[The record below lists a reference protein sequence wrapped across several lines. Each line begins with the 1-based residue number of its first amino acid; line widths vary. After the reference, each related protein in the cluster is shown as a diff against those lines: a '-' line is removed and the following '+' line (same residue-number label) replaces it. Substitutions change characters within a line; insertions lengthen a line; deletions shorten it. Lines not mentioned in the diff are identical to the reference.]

1 MSKLKDL
8 ILFEDEHIIAIN
20 KPAHLA
26 SLHERHDSG
35 QASVVAMVKDL
46 NPDYKLCHRID
57 RETSGVMLIAKD
69 DDTYKSIARQFEQRS
84 IKKEYHAIVSAS
96 VELNEL
102 CVDLPL
108 LTDSK
113 RRVNISRRHGKPST
127 TIFNTIKA
135 FKHFTLLQCQ
145 PLTGR
150 LHQIRI
156 HAASQNL
163 PLVADELYG
172 GKLAYLS
179 QIKKV
184 HKTDEAEKPLIS
196 RFALHAY
203 QITFNTIAGKE
214 MTIQAPYPKD
224 FEVFVKLLN
233 KYDLP

>member
-1 MSKLKDL
+1 
-8 ILFEDEHIIAIN
+8 
-20 KPAHLA
+20 
-26 SLHERHDSG
+26 
-35 QASVVAMVKDL
+35 
-46 NPDYKLCHRID
+46 
-57 RETSGVMLIAKD
+57 
-69 DDTYKSIARQFEQRS
+69 
-84 IKKEYHAIVSAS
+84 
-96 VELNEL
+96 
-102 CVDLPL
+102 
-108 LTDSK
+108 
-113 RRVNISRRHGKPST
+113 
-127 TIFNTIKA
+127 
-135 FKHFTLLQCQ
+135 
-145 PLTGR
+145 